1 MTRMVSMA
9 ALVSTLVACSGGPGS
24 AAPEATG
31 AGGSTDAVASD
42 AAASSAAGGGDVLAA
57 AQAITEVCPLIPAD
71 LAAAIVP
78 NASAPHAQTFPP
90 FRCTISNG
98 TQVLEVT
105 MGGYDTG
112 RPTGAPTVSGFDAG
126 AFAEHL
132 NNGDPGEVYLTV
144 LLTPEV
150 GSLYVEIV
158 DPSSPDRT
166 DDAVAMAKAV
176 LAAMP

>member
-1 MTRMVSMA
+1 M
-9 ALVSTLVACSGGPGS
+9 
-24 AAPEATG
+24 
-31 AGGSTDAVASD
+31 
-42 AAASSAAGGGDVLAA
+42 LAA
-57 AQAITEVCPLIPAD
+57 AQAITEVCPLIPAG

-78 NASAPHAQTFPP
+78 NASAPQAQTFPP

-105 MGGYDTG
+105 LGAYDTG

-126 AFAEHL
+126 AYAEHL
-132 NNGDPGEVYLTV
+132 NSGDPGEVYLTV
-144 LLTPEV
+144 LLTPDE

-158 DPSSPDRT
+158 DPSSLDRT
-166 DDAVAMAKAV
+166 DDAVAVAKAV